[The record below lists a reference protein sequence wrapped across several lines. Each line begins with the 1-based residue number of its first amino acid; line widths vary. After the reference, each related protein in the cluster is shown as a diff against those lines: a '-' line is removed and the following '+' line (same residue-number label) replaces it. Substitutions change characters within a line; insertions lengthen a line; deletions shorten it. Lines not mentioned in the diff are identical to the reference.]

1 MKLQD
6 FFYELP
12 PELIAQYPL
21 DKRDQSRLLVLD
33 RKSGEVRHR
42 HFSEIA
48 EFFEPGDVLVLNNT
62 RVFKARLKGKKETG
76 GNVEMLLVREIEKG
90 NWEVLVHS
98 SKRLKIG
105 TKIFFDDKSFAIV
118 VNKMPG
124 RCVVEFNAPAMEMIK
139 KYGIVPLPHY
149 IRRHTV
155 PQDEQTYQTVYADPQ
170 GSIAAPTAG
179 LHFTKEILKEIEKKG
194 TKICQLTLHIGPGTF
209 KPIRTQDIERH
220 VMDAEYAEI
229 SQETADAINA
239 ARRVIGVG
247 TSVTRTLES
256 ILSNPPD
263 ILLSKRGNVGQ
274 GHDPAQRGFSLADKK
289 GNQIECKP
297 EGLPYANRG
306 FGDNCR
312 DKAVAAFSGFTD
324 LFIFPGHRFQVI
336 DHLITNFHLPCST
349 PLLLVCAF
357 AGKELIFKAY
367 KEAVKNKYRFLSY
380 GDSMLII

>member
-12 PELIAQYPL
+12 PELIAQFPL
-21 DKRDQSRLLVLD
+21 EKRDQSRLLVLD
-33 RKSGEVRHR
+33 RTSGEVRHR
-42 HFSEIA
+42 HFFEIV
-48 EFFEPGDVLVLNNT
+48 EFFKPGDVLVLNNT

-76 GNVEMLLVREIEKG
+76 GDVEMLLVREIEKG
-90 NWEVLVHS
+90 CWEALVHS

-105 TKIFFDDKSFAIV
+105 AKIFFEDKSFARV
-118 VNKMPG
+118 VSKMPG
-124 RCVVEFNAPAMEMIK
+124 RCTVEFNAPVMEMIR

-149 IRRHTV
+149 IRRNTV
-155 PQDEQTYQTVYADPQ
+155 PRDEQTYQTVYAEPQ

-179 LHFTKEILKEIEKKG
+179 LHFTKEILEKIKEKG
-194 TKICQLTLHIGPGTF
+194 AKICRLTLHIGPGTF

-229 SQETADAINA
+229 SKETADAINTA
-239 ARRVIGVG
+239 GRVVGVG

-256 ILSNPPD
+256 AASI
-263 ILLSKRGNVGQ
+263 R
-274 GHDPAQRGFSLADKK
+274 
-289 GNQIECKP
+289 
-297 EGLPYANRG
+297 
-306 FGDNCR
+306 
-312 DKAVAAFSGFTD
+312 AFSGFTN
-324 LFIFPGHRFQVI
+324 LFIFPGHRFRVI
-336 DHLITNFHLPCST
+336 NHLITNFHLPCST

>member
-12 PELIAQYPL
+12 PKLIAQYPL
-21 DKRDQSRLLVLD
+21 ERRDHSKLLVLE

-42 HFSEIA
+42 DFPGIV

-90 NWEVLVHS
+90 NWEALVHS
-98 SKRLKIG
+98 SRRLKIG
-105 TKIFFDDKSFAIV
+105 TKILFEDKNFATV
-118 VNKMPG
+118 VGKTPG
-124 RCVVEFNAPAMEMIK
+124 WCTVEFSVPAMEVIR

-149 IRRHTV
+149 IRRNTM
-155 PQDEQTYQTVYADPQ
+155 PRDEEAYQTVYAEPQ

-179 LHFTKEILKEIEKKG
+179 LHFTREILEKIEKKG
-194 TKICQLTLHIGPGTF
+194 VKICRLTLHIGPGTF
-209 KPIRTQDIERH
+209 KPIRAQDVENHI
-220 VMDAEYAEI
+220 MDPEYAEM

-239 ARRVIGVG
+239 AKRVVGVG

-256 ILSNPPD
+256 
-263 ILLSKRGNVGQ
+263 VA
-274 GHDPAQRGFSLADKK
+274 PAR
-289 GNQIECKP
+289 
-297 EGLPYANRG
+297 
-306 FGDNCR
+306 
-312 DKAVAAFSGFTD
+312 AFSGFTD
-324 LFIFPGHRFQVI
+324 LFIFPGHRFRVI

-357 AGKELIFKAY
+357 AGRELIFKAY
-367 KEAVKNKYRFLSY
+367 EEAVREKYRFLSY
-380 GDSMLII
+380 GDAMLII

>member
-1 MKLQD
+1 MQMRLQD

-33 RKSGEVRHR
+33 RKSGDIRHR
-42 HFSEIA
+42 HFSEIV

-76 GNVEMLLVREIEKG
+76 GNVEMLLVREIEKE

-105 TKIFFDDKSFAIV
+105 TKIFFNDRSFARI

-124 RCVVEFNAPAMEMIK
+124 RCAVEFNAPAMEMIK

-149 IRRHTV
+149 IRRHAV

-179 LHFTKEILKEIEKKG
+179 LHFTKEILKEIEIKG

-256 ILSNPPD
+256 
-263 ILLSKRGNVGQ
+263 
-274 GHDPAQRGFSLADKK
+274 
-289 GNQIECKP
+289 
-297 EGLPYANRG
+297 
-306 FGDNCR
+306 
-312 DKAVAAFSGFTD
+312 VAPVQVFSGFTD
-324 LFIFPGHRFQVI
+324 LFIFPGHRFRVI

-349 PLLLVCAF
+349 PFLLVCAF
-357 AGKELIFKAY
+357 ASKELIFKAY
-367 KEAVKNKYRFLSY
+367 QEAVQEKYRFLSY
-380 GDSMLII
+380 GDAMLIV